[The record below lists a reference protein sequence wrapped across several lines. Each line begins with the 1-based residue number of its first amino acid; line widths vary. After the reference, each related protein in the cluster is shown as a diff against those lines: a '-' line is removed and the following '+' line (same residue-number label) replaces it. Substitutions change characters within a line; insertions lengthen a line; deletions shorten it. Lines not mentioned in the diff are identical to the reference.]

1 LKFLILFLLLP
12 LLAGAADYHH
22 VHMRAADT
30 LRAATWY
37 ADNMNGEQLRVAEF
51 YGVRFERTL
60 LLFAETTRP
69 GADGSA
75 APTALLNSNGTAL
88 DHLGFS
94 FADLEAQ
101 LISLQLAGAKV
112 IQPITKVSGLFS
124 YALIEDP
131 WGQKVEVMHDPDL
144 IGLHHA
150 HVVST
155 DPGGAIHWYQQM
167 FGGEATT
174 FKNQPMLPAI
184 RYGDF
189 WLIASKSNQEPVTNM
204 FTMLD
209 HLGFRMI
216 DVESEMDRMANAK
229 TKILAA
235 ARSFYW
241 WQMLPFMPGPKQ
253 GFIESPDGVVIEV
266 LQTN

>member
-1 LKFLILFLLLP
+1 LKLLIALLLLP
-12 LLAGAADYHH
+12 MIAGASDYHH

-30 LRAATWY
+30 LRTANWY
-37 ADNMNGEQLRVAEF
+37 ADNMNGEQLRVADF
-51 YGVRFERTL
+51 YGVRFARTL
-60 LLFAETTRP
+60 LLFAEATRP
-69 GADGSA
+69 GADGSV
-75 APTALLNSNGTAL
+75 APASLPSSNGSAL

-112 IQPITKVSGLFS
+112 IQPINNINPLFS
-124 YALIEDP
+124 YAIIEDP

-150 HVVST
+150 HVIST
-155 DPGGAIHWYQQM
+155 DPDQAIDWYQQM
-167 FGGEATT
+167 FGGDVTT
-174 FKNQPMLPAI
+174 FKNVPTLPAI

-189 WLIASKSNQEPVTNM
+189 WLIASKSTHKPKTNM

-209 HLGFRMI
+209 HLGFRMV
-216 DVESEMDRMANAK
+216 DVESELDRMVK
-229 TKILAA
+229 THAKILSGV
-235 ARSFYW
+235 RSFYW

-253 GFIESPDGVVIEV
+253 AFIESPDGVVIEV